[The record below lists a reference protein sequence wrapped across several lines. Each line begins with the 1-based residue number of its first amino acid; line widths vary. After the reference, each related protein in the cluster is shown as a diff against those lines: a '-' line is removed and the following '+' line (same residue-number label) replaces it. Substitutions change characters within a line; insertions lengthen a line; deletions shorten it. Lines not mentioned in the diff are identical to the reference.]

1 MPRLCNPFIVIL
13 NVGASHIAYVLKV
26 DARTNT
32 KHGIIAA
39 RGERVRPEA
48 FTRSVTLQLHYGSR
62 LSFSCRITV
71 HLGSEPS
78 FKVDR
83 TLFSYTRNHR
93 RAKTAQ
99 RRSFRIPDEKK
110 NTQTS
115 IIVRRNLCQC
125 TLIYS
130 AMRRVQ
136 PEDRTVENS
145 ECSVYMI
152 DDDRKPRECNC
163 CMW

>member
-99 RRSFRIPDEKK
+99 RRHKDGTKTIVSDAGWEKEHA
-110 NTQTS
+110 NQYY
-115 IIVRRNLCQC
+115 R
-125 TLIYS
+125 S
-130 AMRRVQ
+130 AEFMPMHTDIFGNATRSAWR
-136 PEDRTVENS
+136 S
-145 ECSVYMI
+145 HS
-152 DDDRKPRECNC
+152 RE
-163 CMW
+163 